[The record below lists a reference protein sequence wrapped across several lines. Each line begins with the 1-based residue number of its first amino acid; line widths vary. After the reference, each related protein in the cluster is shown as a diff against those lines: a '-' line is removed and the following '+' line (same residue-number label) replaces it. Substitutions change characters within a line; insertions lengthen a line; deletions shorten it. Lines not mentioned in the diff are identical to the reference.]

1 MKKSSKILSLFFLLL
16 FLPLFC
22 SQSSY
27 QKYPLTKKGIPS
39 KQGIELYVRDNESRF
54 ISEFQDLVNDT
65 VYDVYLIVDDVSKY
79 TGDDGTLGY
88 CIPGGSIAS
97 EIVITSEEK
106 FLAYEV
112 SMLSKYQRRTISEA
126 NNFVKGVVFHELT
139 HNYFSQVI
147 REMRMYDMHVAN
159 EYNNFSIIPRNTFGA
174 IFIEEGVAE
183 YVNLKIGEE
192 IILNDYTPETIE
204 EITNSENKQD
214 IIYRYAPQYLKSFI
228 DYYGI
233 KKAIQILVSNPPP
246 SVDEIFYPAKFY
258 SRLIID

>member
-1 MKKSSKILSLFFLLL
+1 MKKSSKILFLFFLFFL
-16 FLPLFC
+16 LPLFC
-22 SQSSY
+22 SQST

-39 KQGIELYVRDNESRF
+39 KQGIELYIRDNEAQF
-54 ISEFQDLVNDT
+54 ISDFQDLVNDT
-65 VYDVYLIVDDVSKY
+65 LYDVYLIVDDVSKY

-88 CIPGGSIAS
+88 CIPGSSTAS
-97 EIVITSEEK
+97 EIVITNEEK

-112 SMLSKYQRRTISEA
+112 SMLSKYQRRTIVEA

-147 REMRMYDMHVAN
+147 REMRMYEMHVAN

-174 IFIEEGVAE
+174 LFIEEGISE

-192 IILNDYTPETIE
+192 IVLGDYIPETIE
-204 EITNSENKQD
+204 EITDPENKD
-214 IIYRYAPQYLKSFI
+214 DMIYRYSQQYLKSFI

-233 KKAIQILVSNPPP
+233 KKAIQILVGNPPP
-246 SVDEIFYPAKFY
+246 TVEEIYYPPRFY